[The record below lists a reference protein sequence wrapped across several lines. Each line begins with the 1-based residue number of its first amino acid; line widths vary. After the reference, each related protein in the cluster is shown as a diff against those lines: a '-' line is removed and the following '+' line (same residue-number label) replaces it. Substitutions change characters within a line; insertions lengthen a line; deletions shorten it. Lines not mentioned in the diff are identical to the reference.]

1 MLSTE
6 HIWRFSNP
14 TPQGAQEL
22 RQFLDFMPPIGP
34 QSNSS
39 LRDNRTHRGAVGDFL
54 KTEIQSGSHL
64 SFVSA
69 YFTVHAYEALAS
81 QLEGAAKLQFLF
93 GEPSFVTG
101 IDRGDKDKANFKLT
115 EHGITIAK
123 TLTQRPAAK
132 ACAEWI
138 ERMVEI
144 RSIRQSNFPHGK
156 TYHIE
161 NGNASSA
168 ILGSSN
174 FTVPGLGLGKNSNIE
189 LNLVVDS
196 DRDRKDLKAWFAEV
210 WGDDSLTKDVRDE
223 VLTYLK
229 RLASPPLYEKEVR
242 DALNLVRQLETTLTP

>member
-1 MLSTE
+1 
-6 HIWRFSNP
+6 
-14 TPQGAQEL
+14 
-22 RQFLDFMPPIGP
+22 MPDSEP
-34 QSNSS
+34 QSESS
-39 LRDNRTHRGAVGDFL
+39 LRDNRKHRGTVGDFL
-54 KTEIQSGSHL
+54 KTEIQPDSHL

-69 YFTVHAYEALAS
+69 YFTVHAYEALAT
-81 QLEGAAKLQFLF
+81 QLESAAKLRFLF
-93 GEPSFVTG
+93 GEPSFVTE
-101 IDRGDKDKANFKLT
+101 IDRGDKSKANFKLT

-144 RSIRQSNFPHGK
+144 RSIRQSNFLHGK
-156 TYHIE
+156 AYHIE

-174 FTVPGLGLGKNSNIE
+174 FTVPGLGLGTNSNVE

-196 DRDRKDLKAWFAEV
+196 NRDRKDLKKWFDEV
-210 WGDDSLTKDVRDE
+210 WDDESLSKDVREE

-229 RLASPPLYEKEVR
+229 RLASPNPPQFIYFLTLFHLFHDELEGSKDID
-242 DALNLVRQLETTLTP
+242 DALKRTTLLESEV